1 MLNNEYIFIRHGQTY
16 WNKNGIMHG
25 QYDIPLNETG
35 RNQAKKI
42 SNELKNVRFDI
53 CFSSPLIRAKSTA
66 IEILKNHRNV
76 KIIYDE
82 RLKELYKGKLEGKHV
97 NGEKLLKN
105 EDKYILEKYNIESKK
120 QFFTRVSELIN
131 DIARNI
137 GLDYFFEYEDDYTNF
152 QLRYIQHDSLKGN
165 TIRRLDE
172 IFDLMISCL
181 NDTKSNTLA
190 FAQGGDF
197 IGGAGSF
204 HSNNFKRKAMNSF
217 VFKVNKDKKDD
228 ILFIGRM
235 NDDVNTYLTQGKIG
249 KLFFQIAS
257 INLVQLMTQS
267 NTGGNT
273 EAYLKYGT
281 YVKSFYSVICA
292 PSCCKISTMGRTDKR
307 IHHSIKWIN
316 AVPVILNEKYKK
328 TV

>member
-1 MLNNEYIFIRHGQTY
+1 MKQSQNYNYAVFILTHGRPNKVITYETLRRSGYNGQIYLVIDDEDKTKEEYIEKYGSEVIVFS
-16 WNKNGIMHG
+16 
-25 QYDIPLNETG
+25 
-35 RNQAKKI
+35 KKDY
-42 SNELKNVRFDI
+42 EGTFDI
-53 CFSSPLIRAKSTA
+53 MDNFNNNKVIVYA
-66 IEILKNHRNV
+66 RNA
-76 KIIYDE
+76 
-82 RLKELYKGKLEGKHV
+82 LY
-97 NGEKLLKN
+97 
-105 EDKYILEKYNIESKK
+105 
-120 QFFTRVSELIN
+120 

-137 GLDYFFEYEDDYTNF
+137 ELDYFFEYEDDYTNF

-165 TIRRLDE
+165 TIRRLDD

-181 NDTKSNTLA
+181 NDTKTNTLA

-217 VFKVNKDKKDD
+217 VFKVNEDKKDD

-316 AVPVILNEKYKK
+316 AVPVILDEKYKK